1 MEILFL
7 NYYCKLKLYD
17 ELSIILKYFLY
28 LNNIRINLYSL
39 LYIFG

>member
-17 ELSIILKYFLY
+17 ELSIIKYFLY